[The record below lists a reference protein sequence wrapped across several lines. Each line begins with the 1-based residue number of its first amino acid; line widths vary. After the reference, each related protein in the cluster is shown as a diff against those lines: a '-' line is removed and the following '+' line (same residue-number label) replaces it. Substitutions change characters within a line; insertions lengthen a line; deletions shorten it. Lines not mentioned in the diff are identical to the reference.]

1 MHQTH
6 PIAALIVAVLG
17 VGGFVSLSIWLERER
32 RKQVEEILLALS
44 RLEMQTLMLWPNIDA
59 GADHIS
65 KARSII

>member
-32 RKQVEEILLALS
+32 RKQVEEIV
-44 RLEMQTLMLWPNIDA
+44 RRI
-59 GADHIS
+59 
-65 KARSII
+65 KARGVLKIEIPGSRDTGERQ